1 MRKPLTKE
9 QKLSIKKY
17 KKTYYE
23 ANKKILA
30 KKRKKK
36 RKNNVILF
44 KKRDKVY
51 YEKNKNKIIER
62 SKKYY
67 KSYKLRPVSEKR
79 KENSRSRKLKYYHTN
94 KGNAVF
100 DLRISISNLIRHG
113 FNSKNIKKSMSSEK
127 ILGCSFID
135 FKQHLESQFKSWMN
149 WQNRGLYNGEPN
161 YGWDIDHIIPIS
173 SAKTCDDIIILNHYT
188 NLQPLCSKINRDVK
202 KANY

>member
-9 QKLSIKKY
+9 QKLSVKKY

-36 RKNNVILF
+36 RKNNINVF
-44 KKRDKVY
+44 KKRDKEY

-67 KSYKLRPVSEKR
+67 KGYKLRPVSEKR
-79 KENSRSRKLKYYHTN
+79 KENSRLRKLKYYHTN
-94 KGNAVF
+94 KGNPVF
-100 DLRISISNLIRHG
+100 ALRISISNLIRHG
-113 FNSKNIKKSMSSEK
+113 FNSKNMNKPISSEK
-127 ILGCSFID
+127 ILGCSFFE
-135 FKQHLESQFKSWMN
+135 FKQHLESQFKPWMN
-149 WQNRGLYNGEPN
+149 WQNRGLYNGEAN

-173 SAKTCDDIIILNHYT
+173 TAITIEDVIRLNHNT
-188 NLQPLCSKINRDVK
+188 NLQPLCSYINRDVK